1 MKGIMAVYDADPFY
15 ASRFAEFVNQKGAVP
30 FEAVS
35 FTSLARLKEFA
46 SQQKIDML
54 LVGDGVKEEALAD
67 IPAGQVVRLGEAG
80 QTEGEEKK
88 IYKYQASDNVL
99 REVITCYQVKEQP
112 VFFPDAG
119 KRARIIGVYSPIGRC
134 GKTSFALTM
143 GQVLSKDGK
152 ALFLSLEEFSGFA
165 GMTER
170 PYENGLSELLYH
182 YRQSEYTPLRLGS
195 VVHSWGSLDYVPPV
209 AYAEDLAQ
217 LGGETVAGL
226 VEQIAAEGS
235 YDAVVVDLGHFFWG
249 AELVMA
255 LCDVIYTPVRE
266 DAVSDGKLKAWKE
279 YLEAS
284 GRGRLWQRL
293 KIVKL
298 PNVRIAAGKE
308 NYPEQLLWGEM
319 GDFVRSL
326 TGITAKEGS

>member
-15 ASRFAEFVNQKGAVP
+15 ASRFAEFVNQRGAVP

-35 FTSLARLKEFA
+35 FTSLARLKEYA
-46 SQQKIDML
+46 GQQKVDML
-54 LVGDGVKEEALAD
+54 LVGDGIKEELAD
-67 IPAGQVVRLGEAG
+67 IPVGQVVRLSENG
-80 QTEGEEKK
+80 QAEGEEKTV
-88 IYKYQASDNVL
+88 YKYQASDNVL
-99 REVITCYQVKEQP
+99 REVMTCYRVKEQP
-112 VFFPDAG
+112 DFFPAVG

-134 GKTSFALTM
+134 GKTSFALTL

-152 ALFLSLEEFSGFA
+152 ALFLTLEEFSGFA
-165 GMTER
+165 KMTGR
-170 PYENGLSELLYH
+170 SYESGLSELLYY
-182 YRQSEYTPLRLGS
+182 YRQSEYNPLRLGS
-195 VVHSWGSLDYVPPV
+195 VVHSWGSLDYVPPA
-209 AYAEDLAQ
+209 AYAEDLDQ

-249 AELVMA
+249 AELVLA

-266 DAVSDGKLKAWKE
+266 DAVSDGKLKEWKE

-293 KIVKL
+293 RIIKL
-298 PNVRIAAGKE
+298 PNVRISAGKE

-326 TGITAKEGS
+326 TGMTAREGS